1 MLFRFAK
8 CEIFTNKRSKI
19 CRWSKIHEKFEK
31 VVEIV
36 EKARF
41 DAAVQSVDWS
51 HEHTRERYVVGRI
64 CKR

>member
-1 MLFRFAK
+1 M
-8 CEIFTNKRSKI
+8 
-19 CRWSKIHEKFEK
+19 
-31 VVEIV
+31 EIV